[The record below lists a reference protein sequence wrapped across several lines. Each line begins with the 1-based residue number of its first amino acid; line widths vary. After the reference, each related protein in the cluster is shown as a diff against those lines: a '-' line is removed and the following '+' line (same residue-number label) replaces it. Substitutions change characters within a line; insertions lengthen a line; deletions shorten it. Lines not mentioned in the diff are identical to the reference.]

1 MTDLEP
7 VFNRPVSKSSRQSAW
22 WNQLIA
28 LVAVINL
35 GLVIFNLSYI
45 PWRDLYLR
53 EFPSIVSLYDPYQG
67 IEPHRVT
74 QRYLHTV
81 DALEQQL
88 HQVDAPATEVESLL
102 ADLRSQSVAMIDDN
116 PFLGASKAGTFA
128 KIKMRMRQHIGTDSA
143 KDAFKQFWSA
153 DYFATVGTGEALTF
167 FDQQIRPLIETN
179 YFRDIDQN
187 GRFVDKFWR
196 IDIFF
201 TAFFALE
208 FLIRTF
214 LLSTQYADRNWF
226 DAMLQHWYDV
236 LLLLPFWRW
245 LRVIPVIILL
255 HQSNL
260 LNSERIIARITH
272 EPVAHL
278 ADKVYKFV
286 MIRFINQTQNAIEEG
301 EVTRFLFKPRKY
313 ITINNINEQAV
324 IADRLMQVV
333 IYKVL
338 PQMKPELEAL
348 LNHTIEQTFKQSN
361 FYQTFQKVPII
372 GNMPVEVTEQ
382 LATNLAQ
389 GVVNVL
395 NASYKDQ
402 KVHEIFT
409 RLQHDFNRA
418 LSKELQNDTT
428 LAELQSL
435 FSDWLE
441 ELKLNYVQ
449 RSTVLDSHTTLAEV
463 EQLHQA
469 AQLDAE
475 AANL

>member
-1 MTDLEP
+1 LCH
-7 VFNRPVSKSSRQSAW
+7 SSFSRTS
-22 WNQLIA
+22 
-28 LVAVINL
+28 
-35 GLVIFNLSYI
+35 
-45 PWRDLYLR
+45 R
-53 EFPSIVSLYDPYQG
+53 
-67 IEPHRVT
+67 
-74 QRYLHTV
+74 
-81 DALEQQL
+81 
-88 HQVDAPATEVESLL
+88 
-102 ADLRSQSVAMIDDN
+102 
-116 PFLGASKAGTFA
+116 
-128 KIKMRMRQHIGTDSA
+128 
-143 KDAFKQFWSA
+143 
-153 DYFATVGTGEALTF
+153 
-167 FDQQIRPLIETN
+167 N

-201 TAFFALE
+201 TAFFSLE

-226 DAMLQHWYDV
+226 DAMLQRWYDV

-245 LRVIPVIILL
+245 LRVIPVTIRL

-449 RSTVLDSHTTLAEV
+449 RSTALDSHTTLAEV